1 MTVQICTLTHM
12 QNTARPLR
20 VAEAAARIGIHPDTL
35 RRWADAGRIPSVRY
49 PTGERRFDPLIID
62 EFVIPTDS

>member
-1 MTVQICTLTHM
+1 MPM
-12 QNTARPLR
+12 QSETRPLR

-35 RRWADAGRIPSVRY
+35 RRWADSGRIASVRY